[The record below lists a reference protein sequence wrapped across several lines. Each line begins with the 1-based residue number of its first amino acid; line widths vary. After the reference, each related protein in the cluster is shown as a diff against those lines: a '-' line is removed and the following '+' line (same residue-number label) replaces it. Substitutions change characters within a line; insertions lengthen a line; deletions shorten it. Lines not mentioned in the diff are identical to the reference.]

1 MNKRG
6 RLGHTGSLDPDSQS
20 QEPRENIDIMVSP
33 NIKKKVQGPKKDK
46 IMKMLQSYISPYV
59 KTQKIPHQVQQS
71 TIAVH
76 SVLCDSVNETQRP
89 LSGHI
94 RRNSSAAAVPQELDW
109 KNVNKP
115 AHPNFVLEHFESQLS
130 PYEKEEIRGFDEIYY
145 ISDLDHKLPAT
156 TEREFDDDRG
166 DYLVVQGDQ
175 VVYQYEV
182 IDMLGRGSFGQV
194 IKVFDHKRKE
204 YVALKIIRSQKKF
217 HQQARIEIDLLKFM
231 SKNYGSSYNIT
242 ELKDHF
248 IFRNHVCLIF
258 ELMSLNLYDFLKKNK
273 FQVFQD

>member
-6 RLGHTGSLDPDSQS
+6 RLGHTSSLDPDSQS
-20 QEPRENIDIMVSP
+20 QEPRGDNIDIMVSP
-33 NIKKKVQGPKKDK
+33 NTKKKVQGPKKDK

-59 KTQKIPHQVQQS
+59 KTQKSPHQVQQS
-71 TIAVH
+71 NTIAIN
-76 SVLCDSVNETQRP
+76 SVLCDSVNESQMP

-94 RRNSSAAAVPQELDW
+94 RRNSGAPKELDW
-109 KNVNKP
+109 QNVNKP
-115 AHPNFVLEHFESQLS
+115 VHSNFVLEHFESQLS
-130 PYEKEEIRGFDEIYY
+130 QYEKEEIRGFDEIYY
-145 ISDLDHKLPAT
+145 ISDLDHKLPAK

-231 SKNYGSSYNIT
+231 GKNHGSSYNIT

-248 IFRNHVCLIF
+248 IFRNHV
-258 ELMSLNLYDFLKKNK
+258 
-273 FQVFQD
+273 VT